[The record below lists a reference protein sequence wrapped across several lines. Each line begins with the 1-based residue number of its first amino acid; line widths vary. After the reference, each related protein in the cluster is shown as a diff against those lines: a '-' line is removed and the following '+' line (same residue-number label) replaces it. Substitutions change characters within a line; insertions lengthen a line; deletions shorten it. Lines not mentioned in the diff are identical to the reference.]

1 MTKRKKNKDKDNGEH
16 SASIDLDRNVL
27 IINGTEYEVERT
39 VATFIYDMMLYTD
52 NIAEEYAFMARA
64 QVKQVNA

>member
-52 NIAEEYAFMARA
+52 NIAEEYALMARM